1 MIDSEAVEAGGGHRM
16 GQGWVSLQPL
26 LSVKLCVWPPQE
38 VKASVLLYE
47 LQWVWGMMWKQVF
60 FKRYFFNSVG

>member
-16 GQGWVSLQPL
+16 GQGWVSLQLL

-47 LQWVWGMMWKQVF
+47 LQWVWGMMWK
-60 FKRYFFNSVG
+60 

>member
-38 VKASVLLYE
+38 VKASVLLYPH
-47 LQWVWGMMWKQVF
+47 QWG
-60 FKRYFFNSVG
+60 